1 MPKFLS
7 IHTIPPGGLSP
18 ERIHEMAETF
28 QRPDAPVHGYRSFH
42 SLTEGKIAW
51 ILEAPDKEAV
61 AAWCRQVDLPLDGVT
76 QLDLE
81 GHVGIIKNAHDA
93 DAGKAP

>member
-7 IHTIPPGGLSP
+7 IHTIPPGGLLP
-18 ERIHEMAETF
+18 ERIKEIAQTF
-28 QRPDAPVHGYRSFH
+28 QRPDAQVHGYRSFH

-51 ILEAPDKEAV
+51 ILEAPSKEAV
-61 AAWCRQVDLPLDGVT
+61 VAWCRQVDLPLDGVT

-81 GHVGIIKNAHDA
+81 GHVGIIKDA
-93 DAGKAP
+93 QAEDAGKAP